1 VPHASVAGCVVVVWW
16 VSQSSYKMCAVCG
29 AQGVWSVYLLCA
41 VSEEPGKMGDPTS
54 VRAFLPELARAA
66 PAPRSKRR
74 ARVGRA
80 ACRVPRTGVAGWPT
94 GEPSPPFTVSRR
106 S

>member
-1 VPHASVAGCVVVVWW
+1 MPHASVAGCVVVVWW

-54 VRAFLPELARAA
+54 VRAFLPRARE
-66 PAPRSKRR
+66 SGTGSTLR